1 MTDDGARVVLI
12 GGTSNTG
19 KSTLGRLLADRL
31 GFEYRT
37 TDTLARHPGRP
48 WPVPGWEVPPHVA
61 EHYRTLAV
69 EELIASVRE
78 HYARLWPRIEQLIAK
93 GAGAGLVLEG
103 SALWPPEVARLTGSR
118 VSAHWL
124 RADEA
129 ILRARIRT
137 AGHYPEASPD
147 SRYLMDKFL
156 ARSVRYQE
164 LLLAEL
170 AALGSEPLD
179 AGDGRSVE
187 ELGDAVLAAVAGRA
201 AVTGEG

>member
-1 MTDDGARVVLI
+1 MTDDGVRVVLI

-19 KSTLGRLLADRL
+19 KSTLGRLVADRL
-31 GFEYRT
+31 GFAYRS

-61 EHYRTLAV
+61 EHYRTLTV

-78 HYARLWPRIEQLIAK
+78 HYARLWPRIEQLIAE
-93 GAGAGLVLEG
+93 GGGAGLVLEG
-103 SALWPPEVARLTGSR
+103 SALWPPEVARLSGGG

-124 RADEA
+124 WADEA
-129 ILRARIRT
+129 VLRTRIRT
-137 AGHYPEASPD
+137 DGRYPEATPD
-147 SRYLMDKFL
+147 GRYLMDKFL

-170 AALGSEPLD
+170 PALGLEPLD
-179 AGDGRSVE
+179 AGDGRSVA
-187 ELGDAVLAAVAGRA
+187 ELADVVAE
-201 AVTGEG
+201 AVTSRPPVTGAR

>member
-1 MTDDGARVVLI
+1 MTDDGVRVVLI

-19 KSTLGRLLADRL
+19 KSTLGRLVADRL
-31 GFEYRT
+31 GFAYRS

-61 EHYRTLAV
+61 EHYRALAV
-69 EELIASVRE
+69 EELVASVRE
-78 HYARLWPRIEQLIAK
+78 HYARLGPRIEQLVAE
-93 GAGAGLVLEG
+93 GGDAGLALEG
-103 SALWPPEVARLTGSR
+103 SALWPPEVARFGGTG

-129 ILRARIRT
+129 VLRTRIRT
-137 AGHYPEASPD
+137 AGRYPEASQD
-147 SRYLMDKFL
+147 GRYLMDKFL

-170 AALGSEPLD
+170 DALGPEPLE

-187 ELGDAVLAAVAGRA
+187 QLADAVLPT
-201 AVTGEG
+201 VTGAG

>member
-1 MTDDGARVVLI
+1 MTDDGVRVVLI

-19 KSTLGRLLADRL
+19 KSALGRLVADRL
-31 GFEYRT
+31 GLPYRS

-61 EHYRTLAV
+61 EHYRTLTV
-69 EELIASVRE
+69 EELIVSVRE
-78 HYARLWPRIEQLIAK
+78 HYARLWPRIEQLITE

-103 SALWPPEVARLTGSR
+103 SALWPPEVARFSGSG

-129 ILRARIRT
+129 VLRARIRT
-137 AGHYPEASPD
+137 AGRYPEATPD
-147 SRYLMDKFL
+147 GRYLMDKFL

-170 AALGSEPLD
+170 AALGLEPLD
-179 AGDGRSVE
+179 AGGGRSVE
-187 ELGDAVLAAVAGRA
+187 ELADAVVA
-201 AVTGEG
+201 AVTG